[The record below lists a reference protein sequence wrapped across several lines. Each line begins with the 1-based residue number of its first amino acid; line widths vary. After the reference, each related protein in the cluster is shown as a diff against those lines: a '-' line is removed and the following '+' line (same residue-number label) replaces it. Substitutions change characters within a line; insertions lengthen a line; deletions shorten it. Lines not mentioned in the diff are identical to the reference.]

1 MLHHSALNASVFQ
14 RFGFSSFA
22 SRETT
27 EKENAQSGNGAAA
40 KTSGDTEVPEQQ
52 EASSSEGTVR
62 EEPIRRANIICPNS
76 NIVE

>member
-40 KTSGDTEVPEQQ
+40 KTSGDTEVPEQR

-62 EEPIRRANIICPNS
+62 EEPIHRTNAP
-76 NIVE
+76 IVIL